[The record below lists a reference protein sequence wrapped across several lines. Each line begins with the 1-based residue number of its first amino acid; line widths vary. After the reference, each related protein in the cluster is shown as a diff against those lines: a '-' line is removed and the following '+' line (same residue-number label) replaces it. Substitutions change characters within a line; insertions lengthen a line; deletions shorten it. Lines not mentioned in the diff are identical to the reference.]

1 MAVVTNAALPERWVS
16 LARLLRKPEARGE
29 GRDDDHAGDAG
40 GAPETCV
47 SGACGRS
54 VSPAPKCPIYRPD
67 RHRPAGILA
76 NPSRMGY
83 EPVESSGTAPAVPGW
98 RRSPAGGGDRRAG
111 PTFGS
116 GSHFEEH
123 RLARTRARGVGAG
136 RTEPHVY
143 PSSCGSRLP
152 STDGT
157 PLCAAR
163 GEELA
168 DGALHCL
175 LECCQLTDGKRT
187 DRRAGK
193 VDRA

>member
-1 MAVVTNAALPERWVS
+1 MPRS
-16 LARLLRKPEARGE
+16 
-29 GRDDDHAGDAG
+29 
-40 GAPETCV
+40 
-47 SGACGRS
+47 RS
-54 VSPAPKCPIYRPD
+54 VVIVSPGKVPFTWTDLRERRTSRPHLDDNGLAD
-67 RHRPAGILA
+67 RVA
-76 NPSRMGY
+76 
-83 EPVESSGTAPAVPGW
+83 
-98 RRSPAGGGDRRAG
+98 RRRVS
-111 PTFGS
+111 
-116 GSHFEEH
+116 
-123 RLARTRARGVGAG
+123 TR
-136 RTEPHVY
+136 RTERHVD

-193 VDRA
+193 ADSA

>member
-67 RHRPAGILA
+67 RHRPARGFWRIRRGWGTSLW
-76 NPSRMGY
+76 SRQ
-83 EPVESSGTAPAVPGW
+83 EPRWHCLVGA
-98 RRSPAGGGDRRAG
+98 RSPAGGGDRRAG

-116 GSHFEEH
+116 GSAQGLTS
-123 RLARTRARGVGAG
+123 RTTVSLALAPDGSV
-136 RTEPHVY
+136 HV
-143 PSSCGSRLP
+143 
-152 STDGT
+152 
-157 PLCAAR
+157 
-163 GEELA
+163 
-168 DGALHCL
+168 AL
-175 LECCQLTDGKRT
+175 KRT
-187 DRRAGK
+187 STPPPAEVACPAPMEQPSAPPDARNWLMAPCI
-193 VDRA
+193 ACSNAPN